1 MTRRQETPV
10 LGSRGGTMGRPRK
23 PIPPEAAQV
32 LEAGGANGAALT
44 GIARVLGVS
53 TELLRHWLDE
63 NDDLREA
70 FARGRE
76 RERQML
82 HGTLTKQAKEG
93 NVIAAIFL
101 LKSRHGYRENDQ
113 SDIANRVQ
121 ITFQLPGAL
130 AKEQFIDMTKDD
142 GNTKHQPVPLPA
154 TGPVRS

>member
-1 MTRRQETPV
+1 
-10 LGSRGGTMGRPRK
+10 MGRPRK
-23 PIPPEAAQV
+23 AIPAEAAEV

-53 TELLRHWLDE
+53 TSLLRQWIDE
-63 NDDLREA
+63 TEDLREA

-121 ITFQLPGAL
+121 ITFQLPGAMT
-130 AKEQFIDMTKDD
+130 KEQFITTKAD
-142 GNTKHQPVPLPA
+142 GNTDHQPVRLSA
-154 TGPVRS
+154 ASPVRP